1 MQTFLF
7 IDLFNKNGLR
17 NFSAEKKNKK
27 QKIIHIDYV
36 NIFQKG
42 LANQV

>member
-17 NFSAEKKNKK
+17 NFSAEKKK
-27 QKIIHIDYV
+27 QKTD
-36 NIFQKG
+36 NSQW
-42 LANQV
+42 LC